1 MRPPRGIQEEYSSV
15 IQCHRELPSPP
26 AIRLRSQDPRRHQC
40 WCKITWKV
48 DACALHGG
56 VFIWMYHVEND
67 SGNSK
72 KAKMTRVKSGS
83 ESAEMWKSVRQMNL
97 FRSNTYEYFLICS
110 HFCERCH
117 KHNGHRSFFH
127 TISSLTCAT
136 LCAAQHN
143 NVWAEL
149 PKQRVASH
157 LKVLLFYLSLF
168 LMLLGIQTAHFSKL
182 HIDELQRSSFLP
194 ACNPSLTGIHLF
206 TCSHVQPQSH
216 HYVFTGNTLRHYL
229 GSTYAPSLWTMFPL
243 GTEMLLLFPPPTGGC
258 GKVK

>member
-1 MRPPRGIQEEYSSV
+1 M
-15 IQCHRELPSPP
+15 H
-26 AIRLRSQDPRRHQC
+26 
-40 WCKITWKV
+40 
-48 DACALHGG
+48 ALHCG

-67 SGNSK
+67 WGNSK
-72 KAKMTRVKSGS
+72 KAKVTRVKSGS
-83 ESAEMWKSVRQMNL
+83 LSAGMWKSVRQMNL
-97 FRSNTYEYFLICS
+97 FRSSTYEYFLICS

-157 LKVLLFYLSLF
+157 LKVLLFYLSLS
-168 LMLLGIQTAHFSKL
+168 FSCSRESKQ
-182 HIDELQRSSFLP
+182 HISASRTFPDELQRSSYLP

-229 GSTYAPSLWTMFPL
+229 GSTYAPSLWTVFPL
-243 GTEMLLLFPPPTGGC
+243 GTKMLLLFPPPTGGC
-258 GKVK
+258 GKVKLKYIKRAYDDLRLKKF